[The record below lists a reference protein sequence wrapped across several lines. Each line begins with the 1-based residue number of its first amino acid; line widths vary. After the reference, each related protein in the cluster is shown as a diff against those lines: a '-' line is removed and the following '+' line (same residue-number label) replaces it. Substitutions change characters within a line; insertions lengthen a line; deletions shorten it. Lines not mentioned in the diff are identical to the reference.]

1 MSKFETSAPH
11 RTARPIE
18 QVSNGIWILELFWDT
33 GDYPT
38 ILVQR
43 IKDDFV
49 TTWYDWRIYEV
60 GPDGAPTYVY
70 EQAKKLWEAHALD
83 FPDYVM

>member
-1 MSKFETSAPH
+1 MSKFEATTTYLKS
-11 RTARPIE
+11 RPIE
-18 QVSNGIWILELFWDT
+18 QRSNGIWILELYWDI

-38 ILVQR
+38 ILAKR
-43 IKDDFV
+43 IKDEYILTF
-49 TTWYDWRIYEV
+49 YDWRIYEV